1 MRRFLGVLVAVLTTT
16 VVFGVV
22 LVVLA
27 WFGQGP
33 SLVPS
38 RLAAAGLQGL
48 FALFALPPAA
58 AVAVVLGLPLALRLE
73 RHGERGPRPYL
84 LLGAALGIAPFVL
97 FDIYVVGYEF
107 FAAARRG
114 LGDGLLT
121 MIARQSRAVPRALAW
136 LLIGG
141 LCGAA
146 SAVAYWAVA
155 VRGRVPRAAAALA
168 VAVVALLAGGGC
180 SKVTDTRVTDWCIRR
195 STVGPSFGH
204 YSGSRSSECRVRSWG
219 FWRKLDEV
227 AVGPVIA
234 LDRDTVL
241 IAVPGRRKLIRRGE
255 RQARFVCGD
264 NEYGVLPPGHDAI
277 DCVGFVDGPAIG
289 VPTAVRFQRLDIRG
303 RPVGE
308 AAVIRADYDLERE
321 DGGGVAHGRSGAIT
335 SAITGGSVGDGA
347 GAGALTGGAAVTA
360 AGPSVTGPEAPR
372 PVSLRVFA
380 GLAIS
385 YYDDARTP
393 FFVTYD
399 NQDLI
404 HPDCVLLELQRGAV
418 RAHRAAPG
426 TSLRDCSERD
436 AWSRVVGRALH
447 APE

>member
-1 MRRFLGVLVAVLTTT
+1 MRRLLGVVLAVLTTT

-22 LVVLA
+22 LVVLS

-48 FALFALPPAA
+48 YALFALPPAA
-58 AVAVVLGLPLALRLE
+58 VVAAALGLPLALRLE
-73 RHGERGPRPYL
+73 RRGARELRPYL

-97 FDIYVVGYEF
+97 FDMYVVGYELL
-107 FAAARRG
+107 AAARRG
-114 LGDGLLT
+114 LGDSSFGLFAAL
-121 MIARQSRAVPRALAW
+121 ARQVRAAPRAMAW
-136 LLIGG
+136 LVIGG

-146 SAVAYWAVA
+146 SAAAYWAAA
-155 VRGRVPRAAAALA
+155 VRRRAPRAPAALA
-168 VAVVALLAGGGC
+168 VAFVVLLAGGGC

-195 STVGPSFGH
+195 STVGPSFGQF
-204 YSGSRSSECRVRSWG
+204 SGSRSSECRVRNWG
-219 FWRKLDEV
+219 LWWKLDEV

-241 IAVPGRRKLIRRGE
+241 ISVPGRRKLIRRGE
-255 RQARFVCGD
+255 RQARFVCEND
-264 NEYGVLPPGHDAI
+264 EYGALPPRHDAI
-277 DCVGFVDGPAIG
+277 DCLGFVDGPAIG
-289 VPTAVRFQRLDIRG
+289 VPTAVRFQRLDIQG

-308 AAVIRADYDLERE
+308 AAVVHADRGAAPE
-321 DGGGVAHGRSGAIT
+321 GAAPITRSAVE
-335 SAITGGSVGDGA
+335 SDA
-347 GAGALTGGAAVTA
+347 GAAFTA
-360 AGPSVTGPEAPR
+360 PEAQRRTPR
-372 PVSLRVFA
+372 RVFA

-385 YYDDARTP
+385 CYDDTRTP
-393 FFVTYD
+393 YFVTYD
-399 NQDLI
+399 DADLV
-404 HPDCVLLELQRGAV
+404 HPDCVLLELNGSTV

-436 AWSRVVGRALH
+436 AWSRVVGRTLH